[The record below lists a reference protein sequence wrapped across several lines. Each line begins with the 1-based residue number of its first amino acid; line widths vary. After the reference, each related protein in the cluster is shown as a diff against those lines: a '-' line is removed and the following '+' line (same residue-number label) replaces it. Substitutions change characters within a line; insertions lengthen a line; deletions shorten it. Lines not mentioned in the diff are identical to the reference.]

1 MYIGVSTL
9 NKVKS
14 GEPLVMKADK
24 VFGEVALYTV
34 GGRFVGYVAHEQPEG
49 CVSAF
54 DVKRRIGENRI
65 ICKSAVCFDGML
77 IVSTDSRV
85 LDGVRYERCE
95 VEGNGILCPT
105 ACRVQ

>member
-34 GGRFVGYVAHEQPEG
+34 GGRFVGYVAH
-49 CVSAF
+49 
-54 DVKRRIGENRI
+54 
-65 ICKSAVCFDGML
+65 
-77 IVSTDSRV
+77 
-85 LDGVRYERCE
+85 
-95 VEGNGILCPT
+95 
-105 ACRVQ
+105 